1 MEWFPLG
8 GMSEQRVGE
17 QRVGEQRAELSA
29 EQRAEIAQLIAEID
43 RVQEETASSL
53 EHGCM
58 TMWINSRTPDS
69 HAAERDRSN

>member
-17 QRVGEQRAELSA
+17 QRVELSA

-43 RVQEETASSL
+43 RVQERAASSL
-53 EHGCM
+53 AQ
-58 TMWINSRTPDS
+58 SR
-69 HAAERDRSN
+69 AMVEEERRLKRRDLLS